1 MMLLESV
8 FGIKEKYEI
17 GCISIYKFLYVQ
29 TSYKHFSYC
38 SGSTMRFPL
47 AQMFISVQ
55 VDINCS
61 RKLLQLLS

>member
-1 MMLLESV
+1 MMLLESI
-8 FGIKEKYEI
+8 FGIEEKCEI

-47 AQMFISVQ
+47 AQMFIS
-55 VDINCS
+55 CS
-61 RKLLQLLS
+61 LQQKTTSASLMTF